1 MDTNTIIMIIALI
14 VEWALGFVAN
24 KSKYIS
30 DNLIPIQ
37 NALIGLIFT
46 IVEYFIT
53 KDFNASLLL
62 SSSIAGGVYDIFH
75 NLGKLA
81 KGE

>member
-1 MDTNTIIMIIALI
+1 MDTNTIIIIIALI
-14 VEWALGFVAN
+14 VEWALGYAAK

-37 NALIGLIFT
+37 NALIGLIFM

-53 KDFNASLLL
+53 KDFNVALLL
-62 SSSIAGGVYDIFH
+62 SGQIAGGTYDIFH
-75 NLGKLA
+75 NLSKLT